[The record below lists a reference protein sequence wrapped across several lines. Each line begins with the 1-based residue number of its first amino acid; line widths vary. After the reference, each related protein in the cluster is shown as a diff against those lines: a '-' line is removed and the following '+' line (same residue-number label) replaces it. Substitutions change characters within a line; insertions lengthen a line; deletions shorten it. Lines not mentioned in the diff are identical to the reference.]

1 MTLPPDATLT
11 IDGRPTTS
19 ASGTR
24 VFITPDLPPDRE
36 FSYTLKA
43 EVLKDGER
51 QVITREVAVRAGEES
66 RITLDIPATALAA
79 E

>member
-1 MTLPPDATLT
+1 
-11 IDGRPTTS
+11 
-19 ASGTR
+19 